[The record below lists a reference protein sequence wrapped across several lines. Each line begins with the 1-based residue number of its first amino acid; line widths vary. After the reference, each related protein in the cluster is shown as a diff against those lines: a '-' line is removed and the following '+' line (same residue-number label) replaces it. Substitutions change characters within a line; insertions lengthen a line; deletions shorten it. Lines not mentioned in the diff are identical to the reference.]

1 MKKRLLSMFLTLCT
15 LICLVP
21 TGVFAGGETTEIVAA
36 KQELVDAL
44 ADDTALRSV
53 AVQSIG
59 PNEAEVANDLY
70 EKISAQV
77 SVIKLI
83 SDIELGICLPID
95 YEVTIDLNGHVL
107 KMADDASGS
116 VIVVGDKGDLTIIDS
131 NPTAEHKFKVNG
143 TDPWVLDETGGTVTV
158 EGGVIYCGM
167 GSISGSYVF
176 GGGVYV
182 EGGTFTMK
190 GGNIVGCT
198 ASGTFHAR
206 GGGVYV
212 AEKGTFSMTGG
223 SIAGC
228 TAVGGY
234 SHGGGV
240 CNEGTM
246 TLSGTAEIRDC
257 HAKDSDGDTAYGGG
271 ISDIGG
277 VSQISGDVRIT
288 GCTASGGRLDAVSMS
303 YRSSISGGTF
313 DGSMGNEGTISGG
326 IFNGKVVNSGTIT
339 DGTFN
344 GDVVNEPNGTI
355 SGGAFNGTVTNYGTI
370 TEGAISGVTVT
381 YRVNDADYATQVLQ
395 QGDQIT
401 LPVPAKLGCAFDGWY
416 KDGTKWDAATPVTES
431 LTLTGWLYSPV
442 TSESELTAALND
454 TSVDVIRLTSD
465 IKLSNEL
472 QITNNRR
479 VILDLNGYV
488 LDLGGKHISVSA
500 FSGDPWY
507 HSNQLTIIDSDP
519 TNPHKVTD
527 NDGLWKLDENG
538 DKTVKGG
545 IITGGSSAITVG
557 LRGKVTMNGGSIV
570 GCSSGNCGGGVF
582 IDGGVFEFND
592 GAAIIGCTATSVEG
606 GGVFMEKGTFTM
618 SGGNIQDC
626 RAYSSSGVYV
636 ESGLFELKSGSIQ
649 NCLSRDGFAVVYV
662 YMDGTFTMTGGEITG
677 STSNYGV
684 YLNGAT
690 MNANGGTVDGTVV
703 LDVNSGGSI
712 QGGGTTFSGLIINN
726 NPQARFSGAHSPLG
740 IVGEEPIGANGHT
753 YHKVTFDPAGGN
765 MDYLERY
772 FFYDGNISDQIVPD
786 FRAGYFFAG
795 WYNGENKW
803 NHSDTVGEDD
813 LTLTAHWTACDHS
826 GHTGA
831 QPTCTDTAI
840 CTVCSGT
847 IPALDHDWGEW
858 TSNNNNTH
866 TRICKRDN
874 THTQTKDCSGGEAA
888 CREKAVCAD
897 CGKAY
902 GDLDPANHKDGSQ
915 EWTKTETAHEKKW
928 SCCGAVTVAS
938 EAHEWADGVCSEC
951 GYVCLH
957 DDTDKN
963 HICDIC
969 EKVISNHEDAD
980 KDHICDYCEKIIT
993 NHEDADKDHICDY
1006 CEKVISN
1013 HEDANKDHICDYCE
1027 KVISNHEDA
1036 NKDHVCDFCEKIIS
1050 NHIGGTAA
1058 CTEKAVCEVC
1068 GKSYGELDPNNH
1080 TGLEHIPAK
1089 AATENSEGNT
1099 EYWHCEDCGKY
1110 YADAEATKE
1119 ITDADTVTKKLPPKT
1134 ADTTPVKDASDTKA
1148 PGTGDGCVLMICIA
1162 LMTVST
1168 GAIIALLPKR
1178 KKSS

>member
-1 MKKRLLSMFLTLCT
+1 MLSMFLTLCT

-21 TGVFAGGETTEIVAA
+21 TGVFAEGETTEIVAA

-44 ADDTALRSV
+44 AEDTALRSV

-59 PNEAEVANDLY
+59 PNEAEVELDLY
-70 EKISAQV
+70 EKMSAQV

-83 SDIELGICLPID
+83 SDIELGGSLRVD

-107 KMADDASGS
+107 KMADDADGS
-116 VIVVGDKGDLTIIDS
+116 VIKIGSTGNLTLIDS

-143 TDPWVLDETGGTVTV
+143 TDPWVLDETGGT
-158 EGGVIYCGM
+158 E
-167 GSISGSYVF
+167 
-176 GGGVYV
+176 
-182 EGGTFTMK
+182 
-190 GGNIVGCT
+190 
-198 ASGTFHAR
+198 
-206 GGGVYV
+206 
-212 AEKGTFSMTGG
+212 
-223 SIAGC
+223 
-228 TAVGGY
+228 
-234 SHGGGV
+234 
-240 CNEGTM
+240 
-246 TLSGTAEIRDC
+246 
-257 HAKDSDGDTAYGGG
+257 
-271 ISDIGG
+271 
-277 VSQISGDVRIT
+277 
-288 GCTASGGRLDAVSMS
+288 
-303 YRSSISGGTF
+303 
-313 DGSMGNEGTISGG
+313 
-326 IFNGKVVNSGTIT
+326 
-339 DGTFN
+339 
-344 GDVVNEPNGTI
+344 
-355 SGGAFNGTVTNYGTI
+355 
-370 TEGAISGVTVT
+370 
-381 YRVNDADYATQVLQ
+381 
-395 QGDQIT
+395 
-401 LPVPAKLGCAFDGWY
+401 
-416 KDGTKWDAATPVTES
+416 
-431 LTLTGWLYSPV
+431 
-442 TSESELTAALND
+442 
-454 TSVDVIRLTSD
+454 
-465 IKLSNEL
+465 
-472 QITNNRR
+472 
-479 VILDLNGYV
+479 
-488 LDLGGKHISVSA
+488 
-500 FSGDPWY
+500 
-507 HSNQLTIIDSDP
+507 
-519 TNPHKVTD
+519 
-527 NDGLWKLDENG
+527 
-538 DKTVKGG
+538 TVKGG

-557 LRGKVTMNGGSIV
+557 LRGKVTMNGGSIG

-592 GAAIIGCTATSVEG
+592 GAAIIGCTATSAEG

-753 YHKVTFDPAGGN
+753 YHKVTFDPAEGAMEN
-765 MDYLERY
+765 TTRY
-772 FFYDGNISDQIVPD
+772 FLRDKNISGEIKPEP
-786 FRAGYFFAG
+786 RTGYIFGG
-795 WYNGENKW
+795 WYNGESVWK
-803 NHSDTVGEDD
+803 HDSDTVTADM
-813 LTLTAHWTACDHS
+813 TLTAHWTECDHS
-826 GHTGA
+826 GHTGV

-847 IPALDHDWGEW
+847 IPALGHDWGEW

-874 THTQTKDCSGGEAA
+874 IHTETKDCSGGEAA

-915 EWTKTETAHEKKW
+915 EWTKTETTHEKKW

-957 DDTDKN
+957 NDADKDHICDICEKIISNHEDADKNHVCDFCEKVISNHEDADKN
-963 HICDIC
+963 HICDYC

-993 NHEDADKDHICDY
+993 NHEDADKDHICDYCEKVISNHEDADKDHICDYCEKVISNHEDANKDHICDY

-1050 NHIGGTAA
+1050 NHIGGTAT
-1058 CTEKAVCEVC
+1058 CTQKAVCEVC
-1068 GKSYGELDPNNH
+1068 GKAYGEPDPNNH
-1080 TGLEHIPAK
+1080 TDLKHISAK
-1089 AATENSEGNT
+1089 AATEDSEGNN
-1099 EYWHCEDCGKY
+1099 EYWHCKVCGKY

-1168 GAIIALLPKR
+1168 GTIIALLPKR

>member
-21 TGVFAGGETTEIVAA
+21 TGVFAEGETTEIVAA

-44 ADDTALRSV
+44 AEDTALRSV

-59 PNEAEVANDLY
+59 PNEAEVELDLY
-70 EKISAQV
+70 EKMSAQV

-95 YEVTIDLNGHVL
+95 YEVTLDLNGHVL

-116 VIVVGDKGDLTIIDS
+116 VIKIGSTGNLTLIDS

-143 TDPWVLDETGGTVTV
+143 TDPWVLDETGGTETV
-158 EGGVIYCGM
+158 KGGIITGGT
-167 GSISGSYVF
+167 GSWIDSAGEYNTISDDNIC
-176 GGGVYV
+176 GGGVLI
-182 EGGTFTMK
+182 EKGGKLTMT

-198 ASGTFHAR
+198 A
-206 GGGVYV
+206 
-212 AEKGTFSMTGG
+212 
-223 SIAGC
+223 AGK
-228 TAVGGY
+228 
-234 SHGGGV
+234 
-240 CNEGTM
+240 N
-246 TLSGTAEIRDC
+246 
-257 HAKDSDGDTAYGGG
+257 AYGGG
-271 ISDIGG
+271 VFVRIGG
-277 VSQISGDVRIT
+277 TLNISGGVTII
-288 GCTASGGRLDAVSMS
+288 GCTAGEYKRSDAMFI
-303 YRSSISGGTF
+303 YAYNDSSVTGGTF
-313 DGSMGNEGTISGG
+313 YGS
-326 IFNGKVVNSGTIT
+326 IT
-339 DGTFN
+339 DN
-344 GDVVNEPNGTI
+344 GGKITGI
-355 SGGAFNGTVTNYGTI
+355 TVKYHLNSS
-370 TEGAISGVTVT
+370 E
-381 YRVNDADYATQVLQ
+381 NYATQVVQ
-395 QGDQIT
+395 SGDTIGV
-401 LPVPAKLGCAFDGWY
+401 LDPAKSGHTFDGWY
-416 KDGTKWDAATPVTES
+416 KADGTKWDTATPVTEN

-570 GCSSGNCGGGVF
+570 GCSSGNCGSGVF

-592 GAAIIGCTATSVEG
+592 GAAIIGCTATSAEG

-690 MNANGGTVDGTVV
+690 MNANGGTVDGTVKI
-703 LDVNSGGSI
+703 DAAYDSASNSNIYGSI

-740 IVGEEPIGANGHT
+740 IVGEKPIGANGHT

-795 WYNGENKW
+795 WYKADGTAWDHN
-803 NHSDTVGEDD
+803 DTVGEDD
-813 LTLTAHWTACDHS
+813 LTLTAHWTECDHS
-826 GHTGA
+826 GHTGG

-847 IPALDHDWGEW
+847 IPALGHDWGEW

-874 THTQTKDCSGGEAA
+874 IHTETKDCSGGEAA

-915 EWTKTETAHEKKW
+915 EWTKTETTHEKKW

-957 DDTDKN
+957 NDADKD

-969 EKVISNHEDAD
+969 EKIISNHEDAD
-980 KDHICDYCEKIIT
+980 K
-993 NHEDADKDHICDY
+993 N
-1006 CEKVISN
+1006 
-1013 HEDANKDHICDYCE
+1013 
-1027 KVISNHEDA
+1027 
-1036 NKDHVCDFCEKIIS
+1036 HVCDFCEKIIS
-1050 NHIGGTAA
+1050 NHEDTDKNHVCDFCEKVISNHIGGKATCHTKAICEICRNGYGEFDETNHDGGTVIRDA
-1058 CTEKAVCEVC
+1058 VTVTCTENGYTGDTYCAGCDKLLEHGDVIEADGHAGGKATCTEKAVCDIC
-1068 GKSYGELDPNNH
+1068 GESYGETDPDAH
-1080 TGLEHIPAK
+1080 SDLEHIDAK
-1089 AATENSEGNT
+1089 AATEDGEGNT
-1099 EYWHCEDCGKY
+1099 EYWHCDDCGKY
-1110 YADAEATKE
+1110 YADAEASKE
-1119 ITDADTVTKKLPPKT
+1119 ITAADTVTKKLPAKT

-1168 GAIIALLPKR
+1168 GTIIALLPKR